1 MVLIWLKR
9 RCSRIAMARLAPSWG
24 SVPAPSSSTKT
35 RLLLSAAS
43 KISTMW
49 VMWLENV
56 DKLCSIDCSSP
67 MSAKISWKMATR
79 LPLSAK
85 IGRPDWAISCASPRV
100 LSMTVLPPVLGP
112 VMTMA
117 VRSSSNLKSLATG
130 LIKSGWRTL
139 SSWSVWLSLIF
150 GITAFL
156 SWR

>member
-9 RCSRIAMARLAPSWG
+9 RCSKIAMARLAPSWG

-35 RLLLSAAS
+35 RLLLSAAFR
-43 KISTMW
+43 ISTMW

-85 IGRPDWAISCASPRV
+85 IGRPDWAISCASPSV

-117 VRSSSNLKSLATG
+117 VRSSSKCKSLATG
-130 LIKSGWRTL
+130 LTKRGWRTL
-139 SSWSVWLSLIF
+139 SSCSVWLSLIF